1 VDAILERR
9 DMEAGHAGRPGP
21 ALTIALA
28 ITLSGLLAAASALA
42 AGPLPRPS
50 RAASVV
56 EEILGRGPH
65 AGECERCHTTH
76 GGSDLPQQYALVG
89 PDDNSLC
96 ASCHTEPWKGGS
108 YGDIW
113 SYTRSSHGVDP
124 AAVWPGPD
132 PVGRTEPDA
141 AGKCLNCHD
150 PHGWTD
156 NLGDIPHLAIAREEA
171 LCLRC
176 HDGGPAT
183 TIVSVDFAKPYAHPT
198 GRVSGVHKNAAE
210 SFSSDF
216 GAAPENRRHA
226 ECEDCHNPHIAH
238 RDENGPP
245 SAPDLSRRN
254 LGVSRVRPESAP
266 AGVPRTFTFIAGSD
280 TVSTPVAEYQLC
292 YKCHSSWT
300 VQPGGQTDLAAAL
313 NPANPSYHPVEA
325 TGRDLSIRLGAFA
338 PGWTASSLTACGDC
352 HGSDYEGSRGTHGS
366 NYEYILKKPYKPS
379 PLPRMMG
386 SDESCFSCHSY
397 EVYANGSASEAV
409 QGESR
414 FNAPGA
420 TVGHAG
426 HVGSNDVPCG
436 ACHVTHGSATQ
447 SHLIVTGRIPGIV
460 SFTETPTGGTCT
472 ATCHGPATY
481 AVNYAR

>member
-1 VDAILERR
+1 MDGILEAR
-9 DMEAGHAGRPGP
+9 DREAGRHGP
-21 ALTIALA
+21 AAPSTFLIVSSVL
-28 ITLSGLLAAASALA
+28 LFLAAPSFGA
-42 AGPLPRPS
+42 PLPRPS
-50 RAASVV
+50 RSSTKLQEV
-56 EEILGRGPH
+56 LDRGPH
-65 AGECERCHTTH
+65 AGECERCHTSH
-76 GGSDLPQQYALVG
+76 GGDLPEEYALVG

-96 ASCHTEPWKGGS
+96 AKCHNEPWKGGS
-108 YGDIW
+108 FGDIW
-113 SYTRSSHGVDP
+113 SYTRSSHAIDP
-124 AAVWPGPD
+124 AMAWPGPE
-132 PVGRTEPDA
+132 PAPRTEPGA

-156 NLGDIPHLAIAREEA
+156 NLGDIPHLELAREEA

-183 TIVSVDFAKPYAHPT
+183 TIVSIDFTKPHAHPA
-198 GRVSGVHKNAAE
+198 GLVSGVHKGALE
-210 SFSSDF
+210 SYPTDF
-216 GAAPENRRHA
+216 GAAPENRRHS
-226 ECEDCHNPHIAH
+226 ECEDCHNPHLTHA
-238 RDENGPP
+238 DESGPP
-245 SAPDLSRRN
+245 RAPDLSKRN

-313 NPANPSYHPVEA
+313 NANNPSYHPVEA
-325 TGRDLSIRLGAFA
+325 AGRDATIHLGAFT
-338 PGWTASSLTACGDC
+338 PGWSPSSLTACGDC
-352 HGSDYEGSRGTHGS
+352 HGSDYEGSRGVHGS
-366 NYEYILKKPYKPS
+366 NYEYILKKPYTPS
-379 PLPRMMG
+379 SLPRMMG

-397 EVYANGSASEAV
+397 EVYGNGSSPESV

-420 TVGHAG
+420 IVGHAG
-426 HVGSNDVPCG
+426 HVGSHDVPCG

-447 SHLIVTGRIPGIV
+447 PHLIVTGRIPGIV
-460 SFTETPTGGTCT
+460 SYTESPTGGTCT